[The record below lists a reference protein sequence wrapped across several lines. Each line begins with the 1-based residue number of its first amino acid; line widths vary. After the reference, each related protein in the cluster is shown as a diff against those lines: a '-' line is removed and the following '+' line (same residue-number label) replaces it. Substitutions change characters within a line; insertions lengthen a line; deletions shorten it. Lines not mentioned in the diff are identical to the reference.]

1 MKYLVWVTLL
11 SLAAPC
17 AAQERIPALDSMLRI
32 LTDAEKLEFF
42 HARKF
47 LDYTRASSQHP
58 VYLLEYRALAQKLGR
73 KGYELEA
80 EHWYIV
86 SQSDVSNISAK
97 ESLTQYL
104 ALLRRTQADN
114 ITSLQPQILAN
125 LAMTALDGT
134 HDIAFAFDYA
144 LQAVQ
149 SARAERD
156 TTLLGLALNLVADAY
171 LRSGNPESALPYC
184 KESLVMR
191 ETFQKRN
198 NLGQENLVW
207 TLHNL
212 GLIYEALH
220 YNDSAFASMQRAV
233 SIAQKADEALSG
245 GFALKNLAR
254 LYLQRGDKQ
263 TAKQCLD
270 EAIVYSH
277 RLDYTHTY
285 QMQLLT
291 DIAAVLR
298 SLGFYREALAEA
310 EHALEVAKRAKAMYS
325 QSAALRECAFAHA
338 ALGNPREAL
347 RFQETSRLLADSLAK
362 LNTFRAITETE
373 HRIKTSRENEALLVE
388 NLRQAEERNTAI
400 ILGIASVLV
409 LGGIGGTLYFRNR
422 AMFTRRLLEESERTS
437 RAVVQATF
445 NGVEQERKRVQREI
459 HDGIQSKLVA
469 AKMAFS
475 MVERV
480 LSEQAPQAALSF
492 MRSLNDFGTTIS
504 EISAIAQNLIPA
516 NLEAAG
522 LAVVI
527 EDFISAMRPTMPRT
541 EILLNVE
548 DVRTRRFAP
557 DRELSV
563 YRLVQEIVNNCRKH
577 AEAESL
583 VLDFVLEKR
592 VNSEHGSNEEEWL
605 VITGEDEGRGFPME
619 ILASASIPSQSQKRG
634 LGLSTMQ
641 NRVHALGG
649 TITIDSTPQRGTC
662 IMAAIPLEI

>member
-1 MKYLVWVTLL
+1 MQYFFLILL
-11 SLAAPC
+11 LLITSVSAAYC
-17 AAQERIPALDSMLRI
+17 TQERVPALDSMLQT

-80 EHWYIV
+80 EHFFIIN
-86 SQSDVSNISAK
+86 QSDLSNISAN

-104 ALLRRTQADN
+104 ALLRRTQANN

-156 TTLLGLALNLVADAY
+156 TTLLGLALNPVADAY

-184 KESLVMR
+184 KESLVVR

-207 TLHNL
+207 TLHHL

-220 YNDSAFASMQRAV
+220 HHDSAFASMQRAV

-270 EAIVYSH
+270 EAILYSR
-277 RLDYTHTY
+277 RLDYTLTY

-298 SLGFYREALAEA
+298 SLGFYHEALVEA
-310 EHALEVAKRAKAMYS
+310 EHALEVAKRAKARYS
-325 QSAALRECAFAHA
+325 QSAALRECALAHA
-338 ALGNPREAL
+338 ALGNTMEAF
-347 RFQETSRLLADSLAK
+347 RFQEESRLLADSLAK

-373 HRIKTSRENEALLVE
+373 HRIKTSRENETLLIE
-388 NLRQAEERNTAI
+388 NLRRAEERNTAI

-409 LGGIGGTLYFRNR
+409 LGGVGGTLYFRNR
-422 AMFTRRLLEESERTS
+422 ARFTRRLLEESERTS

-445 NGVEQERKRVQREI
+445 NGMEKERKRVGREL
-459 HDGIQSKLVA
+459 HDGVGTQLHLAGLK
-469 AKMAFS
+469 FS
-475 MVERV
+475 STQEIIRTKQPEHYSTFMEATVSLSDAVVEVR
-480 LSEQAPQAALSF
+480 
-492 MRSLNDFGTTIS
+492 RIS
-504 EISAIAQNLIPA
+504 ENFLPTL
-516 NLEAAG
+516 LESSG
-522 LAVVI
+522 LAVTL
-527 EDFISAMRPTMPRT
+527 EDYIAKMGIVSP
-541 EILLNVE
+541 EILLNVKAL
-548 DVRTRRFAP
+548 RGKRFEAQH
-557 DRELSV
+557 ELSV
-563 YRLVQEIVNNCRKH
+563 YRLTQEIINNCLKH
-577 AEAESL
+577 AKAQSL
-583 VLDFVLEKR
+583 VLDFALEMRMKNN
-592 VNSEHGSNEEEWL
+592 VQEEWL
-605 VITGEDEGRGFPME
+605 TLTAEDEGVGFHQE
-619 ILASASIPSQSQKRG
+619 TLQKKG

-649 TITIDSTPQRGTC
+649 TLEINSVVGQGTR
-662 IMAAIPLEI
+662 IVAEIPLREISITA

>member
-1 MKYLVWVTLL
+1 VQTLN
-11 SLAAPC
+11 
-17 AAQERIPALDSMLRI
+17 
-32 LTDAEKLEFF
+32 DAEKLEFF

-58 VYLLEYRALAQKLGR
+58 VYLLEYRTVAQKLGR

-80 EHWYIV
+80 ELWYIV
-86 SQSDVSNISAK
+86 SQSDVSNISAN

-104 ALLRRTQADN
+104 KLLRRTQADN

-134 HDIAFAFDYA
+134 HDIAFAFDYT

-184 KESLVMR
+184 KESLVVR

-220 YNDSAFASMQRAV
+220 RHDSAFASMRRAV
-233 SIAQKADEALSG
+233 DIAKKADEALSG

-270 EAIVYSH
+270 EAIVYSR
-277 RLDYTHTY
+277 RLDYTLTY

-310 EHALEVAKRAKAMYS
+310 EHALEVAKRAHAMYS
-325 QSAALRECAFAHA
+325 QSAALRECALAHA
-338 ALGNPREAL
+338 MLGNTMEAF
-347 RFQETSRLLADSLAK
+347 RFQEASRLLADSLAK

-373 HRIKTSRENEALLVE
+373 HRIKTSRENETLLVE
-388 NLRQAEERNTAI
+388 NLRRAEERNTAI
-400 ILGIASVLV
+400 ILGFASVLV
-409 LGGIGGTLYFRNR
+409 FGGIGGTLYFRNR
-422 AMFTRRLLEESERTS
+422 AAFTRRLLEESERTS

-445 NGVEQERKRVQREI
+445 NGMEKERKRVGREL
-459 HDGIQSKLVA
+459 HDGVGTQLHLAGLK
-469 AKMAFS
+469 FS
-475 MVERV
+475 STQEIIKTKQPEHYSTFMEATVS
-480 LSEQAPQAALSF
+480 LSNAVGEV
-492 MRSLNDFGTTIS
+492 RRIS
-504 EISAIAQNLIPA
+504 ENFLPTL
-516 NLEAAG
+516 LESSG
-522 LAVVI
+522 LAVTL
-527 EDFISAMRPTMPRT
+527 EDYIAKMGIGALGIGALGVASP
-541 EILLNVE
+541 EILLNVKAL
-548 DVRTRRFAP
+548 RGKRFEAQ
-557 DRELSV
+557 RELSV
-563 YRLVQEIVNNCRKH
+563 YRLTQEIINNCLKH
-577 AEAESL
+577 AKAQSL
-583 VLDFVLEKR
+583 VLDFALEMRIKNN
-592 VNSEHGSNEEEWL
+592 VQEEWL
-605 VITGEDEGRGFPME
+605 TLTAEDEGVGFQQE
-619 ILASASIPSQSQKRG
+619 TLQKKG

-649 TITIDSTPQRGTC
+649 TLAINSVVGQGTR
-662 IMAAIPLEI
+662 IVAEIPLREVSIAA

>member
-1 MKYLVWVTLL
+1 M
-11 SLAAPC
+11 
-17 AAQERIPALDSMLRI
+17 
-32 LTDAEKLEFF
+32 
-42 HARKF
+42 
-47 LDYTRASSQHP
+47 
-58 VYLLEYRALAQKLGR
+58 
-73 KGYELEA
+73 
-80 EHWYIV
+80 
-86 SQSDVSNISAK
+86 
-97 ESLTQYL
+97 
-104 ALLRRTQADN
+104 
-114 ITSLQPQILAN
+114 
-125 LAMTALDGT
+125 
-134 HDIAFAFDYA
+134 
-144 LQAVQ
+144 
-149 SARAERD
+149 
-156 TTLLGLALNLVADAY
+156 
-171 LRSGNPESALPYC
+171 
-184 KESLVMR
+184 
-191 ETFQKRN
+191 
-198 NLGQENLVW
+198 
-207 TLHNL
+207 
-212 GLIYEALH
+212 
-220 YNDSAFASMQRAV
+220 
-233 SIAQKADEALSG
+233 
-245 GFALKNLAR
+245 
-254 LYLQRGDKQ
+254 
-263 TAKQCLD
+263 
-270 EAIVYSH
+270 YSH

-298 SLGFYREALAEA
+298 SLGFYHEAMAEA
-310 EHALEVAKRAKAMYS
+310 KHALEVARRAKAMYS
-325 QSAALRECAFAHA
+325 QSAALRECALAHA
-338 ALGNPREAL
+338 ALGNTMEAF
-347 RFQETSRLLADSLAK
+347 RFQEVSRLLADSLAK

-373 HRIKTSRENEALLVE
+373 HRIKTSSENEILLVE
-388 NLRQAEERNTAI
+388 NLRQTEERNTAI
-400 ILGIASVLV
+400 ILGIASILV

-422 AMFTRRLLEESERTS
+422 ATFTRRLLEESERTN

-445 NGVEQERKRVQREI
+445 NGVEQERKRVQREL

-480 LSEQAPQAALSF
+480 LSEQAPQTALGF

-522 LAVVI
+522 LAVTI

-619 ILASASIPSQSQKRG
+619 MLASASIPSQSQKRG